1 MYAQHRTHT
10 SFKSS
15 LPIWR
20 LRGRLGEWHFCIPFQ
35 WRCLGSQDGSLGLL
49 HSPTKRDPCVAKQII
64 IDHVF
69 KVFGEE
75 PEAALELVRQGST
88 KEEILARTGAT
99 IGVFDASLTIEA
111 GEIFVVMGLS
121 GSGKSTLVRL
131 LNLLIEPTAGH
142 ILIDG
147 TDISQLKD
155 SQLRALRRKDI
166 SMVFQSFALMP
177 HMTVQDNTALGLELA
192 GVNRAERHIAADQA
206 LDQVGLAG
214 WGASYPDELSGGMQQ
229 RVGLARALASDPS
242 ILLMDEAFSALDP
255 IIRTEMQSELLR
267 LQQVKRRTIV
277 FISHDLD
284 EAMRIG
290 DRVAIMKDGHVVQVG
305 TPEEILRNPADDYV
319 RSFVR
324 GVDASAVFKAGDIA
338 RKSQVV
344 VAGQPGKGSQAAL
357 KMLEDQDRNY
367 AYVVSPAQLYL
378 GVVSADSL
386 RSALEGHVGPLDLS
400 QAFLPDVMP
409 IAADEQ
415 VNGLYGQVA
424 QCPYPVPVTN
434 PEGKFLGAISKTTLL
449 KFLDRDTPSV
459 PAQ

>member
-1 MYAQHRTHT
+1 M
-10 SFKSS
+10 
-15 LPIWR
+15 
-20 LRGRLGEWHFCIPFQ
+20 
-35 WRCLGSQDGSLGLL
+35 
-49 HSPTKRDPCVAKQII
+49 AKQIL

-69 KVFGEE
+69 KVFGDQ
-75 PEAALELVRQGST
+75 PQQALELVKQGLS
-88 KEEILARTGAT
+88 KEDILARTGNS
-99 IGVFDASLTIEA
+99 IGVFDASFTIEA

-121 GSGKSTLVRL
+121 GSGKSTLVRM
-131 LNLLIEPTAGH
+131 LNLLIEPTAGR
-142 ILIDG
+142 ILVDG
-147 TDISQLKD
+147 TDISQLSD

-177 HMTVQDNTALGLELA
+177 HMTVLDNTALGLELA
-192 GVNRAERHIAADQA
+192 GVSTQERHAAAAQA
-206 LDQVGLAG
+206 LEQVGLAG

-267 LQQVKRRTIV
+267 LQSVKRRTIV

-290 DRVAIMKDGHVVQVG
+290 DRIAIMKDGQVVQVG
-305 TPEEILRNPADDYV
+305 TPEDILRNPADDYV

-344 VAGQPGKGSQAAL
+344 VSEQAGRGSRAAL
-357 KMLEDQDRNY
+357 KMLQEQDRSY
-367 AYVVSPAQLYL
+367 AYVVSPAQQYL

-386 RSALEGHVGPLDLS
+386 RTALDGHVGPLDLK
-400 QAFLPDVMP
+400 QAYLPDVLP
-409 IAADEQ
+409 IAVDEP

-424 QCPYPVPVTN
+424 QCPYPVPVTE
-434 PEGKFLGAISKTTLL
+434 PDGRFVGAISKTTLL

-459 PAQ
+459 PPTVTQKEFA